1 MAQKWLEHQ
10 ENQEL
15 LYQLSRGAIQTV
27 APYEIYLLDEVFPA
41 YIELAQEGEVD
52 AEEQLRREFAI
63 AGAEELLI
71 VCIIPA
77 LAMTLGLLL
86 TARAWERISELRGG
100 EAEEGTRL
108 DQREISSAL
117 DQSLSHF
124 SFSPQLR
131 TQLREALL
139 RIIWQQLR

>member
-1 MAQKWLEHQ
+1 MQKWLEHQ
-10 ENQEL
+10 ENQKL
-15 LYQLSRGAIQTV
+15 LYQLSREAVQAV

-41 YIELAQEGEVD
+41 YVELAQEGEVD

-63 AGAEELLI
+63 AGADDLLI

-100 EAEEGTRL
+100 EAKEGVRPDRQEL
-108 DQREISSAL
+108 ISAL
-117 DQSLSHF
+117 EQSLSHF

-139 RIIWQQLR
+139 RIIWQQLQ